1 MHESNLKIAKYSPL
15 TFQCVH
21 CDQQFALVDNS
32 LEKLSADVSE
42 HLAVNH
48 PEILHPELPGRR
60 GEDSLGTGATQV
72 A

>member
-1 MHESNLKIAKYSPL
+1 MHEPNLKVAKYSPL

-32 LEKLSADVSE
+32 LEKLSVDVSE

-48 PEILHPELPGRR
+48 PEILHPELQRRR
-60 GEDSLGTGATQV
+60 GEDSPGIQATQ
-72 A
+72 AA